1 MKVLC
6 AVLALSGALCVVDA
20 DSVIKTE
27 PQVNSCQTIL
37 YDGELYVALITE
49 PIYTLSERGELCERI
64 KNRLYDECGL
74 KAQVLIDAGLFFD
87 IAHAKTL
94 TEIDKINFIE
104 NRIKRIF
111 LRRNYDYSGYN
122 KTKEE
127 RTSIVL

>member
-6 AVLALSGALCVVDA
+6 AVLALSGALCVVSADA
-20 DSVIKTE
+20 VIKSE
-27 PQVNSCQTIL
+27 PQVENYQTIL
-37 YDGELYVALITE
+37 YEGELYVALITE

-64 KNRLYDECGL
+64 KNRLYKECGL

-94 TEIDKINFIE
+94 DETDKISFIE

-127 RTSIVL
+127 RTSTVL